1 MENGLR
7 RFWIEFDLAS
17 IEAADD
23 IEDAF
28 TFGYVRN
35 GLGVTGVDL
44 DDCLGIVRARIFNG
58 AALPALARVVE
69 DVDVSTLSEEIV
81 VPNMKPPVWRGIWF
95 PGVVGLVPT

>member
-17 IEAADD
+17 VEAADE
-23 IEDAF
+23 IED
-28 TFGYVRN
+28 TFALGYVRN

-44 DDCLGIVRARIFNG
+44 DDCLGIVRARVFNG
-58 AALPALARVVE
+58 AALPAVSRVVE

-81 VPNMKPPVWRGIWF
+81 VPNIKPPIWRGIWF
-95 PGVVGLVPT
+95 PGVLA